1 MPLYVPVTQPD
12 IDVPNAIPPET
23 AGVVGAPNVLTGE
36 TAGAI
41 STPNTIPNIGD
52 FSGAGLVLDYAGF
65 GYFTSSTGGGVL
77 YIPRGQSADAYTR
90 IGYKSILVSASPSA
104 AQVALIPNTFERW
117 RPADGSQAATF
128 SSSTAQYC
136 DYIAIGA
143 HNLGSAGATV
153 LIEVS
158 TSTVAAFTAIGTI
171 TPSDDKPIYIAF
183 ESQLVQRVRVT
194 LTNGTGRELGVIYT
208 GSQLVMTR
216 TIFGGHSPITLSAKT
231 EYRNSVSETGQW
243 LGRSIARQGSETEY
257 SFTLVDDLWYRE
269 NFQPFVE
276 SAKIRP
282 FFIAWRPDLY
292 PDEVAYVWTTDDIK
306 PQNRGGSTRLMSF
319 SFSVEGY
326 NDL

>member
-1 MPLYVPVTQPD
+1 MPLYVPVAQPA
-12 IDVPNAIPPET
+12 ID
-23 AGVVGAPNVLTGE
+23 APNTVAPAAAGSVAAPRVLTGAA
-36 TAGAI
+36 AGSI
-41 STPNTIPNIGD
+41 SAPRSVESVGD
-52 FSGAGLVLDYAGF
+52 FTGVSLVLSYSEF
-65 GYFTSSTGGGVL
+65 GYFTSTTGGGVL
-77 YIPRGQSADAYTR
+77 YTPRGQDADAYTR

-117 RPADGSQAATF
+117 RPAGGSQAATF

-143 HNLGSAGATV
+143 HNLGTKGATV

-158 TSTVAAFTAIGTI
+158 SSTVAAFATIGTI

-183 ESQLVQRVRVT
+183 ESRVVQRVRVT
-194 LTNGTGRELGVIYT
+194 LTNGTGRELGVIYA

-243 LGRSIARQGSETEY
+243 LGRSIARQGTETEY

-276 SAKIRP
+276 SAKTNP

-306 PQNRGGSTRLMSF
+306 PQNRGGSTRLMNF
-319 SFSVEGY
+319 AFSVEGHD
-326 NDL
+326 DL